1 MIWQCKWLLASI
13 VSLWCVLFSVPHSH
27 LPSQSPDYW
36 LFLYI
41 FFLHC
46 TSIYWVS
53 TLCRALC
60 RVLHVQCWSK
70 QTGLLP
76 SWVSHL
82 MAETAGDLNSKV
94 PLYNKG
100 IRVRKVFGI
109 STSILIIVTMF
120 HIGYVYIY
128 DFSVIFLFLLLPGYK
143 QAVMWGLH
151 WVNFWS
157 TDTIILFFA
166 VAKDN
171 RCVLKINR
179 NCILFALSVMLR
191 LLLQTNWN
199 SLCNSLKRSIIC
211 IF

>member
-1 MIWQCKWLLASI
+1 MNKNDVSIVLLKFLLIWQCEWLLASI

-53 TLCRALC
+53 PLCRALC
-60 RVLHVQCWSK
+60 RVLHVQCWRK

-82 MAETAGDLNSKV
+82 MAETAGDLNSEV

-109 STSILIIVTMF
+109 STSILIIVTVF

-128 DFSVIFLFLLLPGYK
+128 DFSVISFFYFYYFLDINK
-143 QAVMWGLH
+143 QQCEDSIRWI
-151 WVNFWS
+151 S
-157 TDTIILFFA
+157 E
-166 VAKDN
+166 
-171 RCVLKINR
+171 
-179 NCILFALSVMLR
+179 AL
-191 LLLQTNWN
+191 TP
-199 SLCNSLKRSIIC
+199 
-211 IF
+211 